1 MPRPSSANMNRK
13 EEEKR
18 RVVVT
23 GLGVISSIGIGRKDF
38 WEAALAGK
46 SGISDITSFDTSAF
60 KCKRGGEVKDF
71 NPEAFIPKRKVK
83 FLGRASQLA
92 ISASLL
98 ALEDA
103 GLTAKSLMP
112 KSKTGVFIGTTMG
125 EKPVEDLAQAWAKSG
140 MRELD
145 RRRIIQA
152 SANNLSANVCHFLKT
167 QGHNYLFPT
176 ACAAGNYAI
185 GYACDLIRNGEID
198 HAIAGGA
205 DAFFYIAYMGFQSL
219 YAMALE
225 KCQPF
230 DKNRKGM
237 MLGEGAGILL
247 LESLDKALKRGA
259 NIYAEILGY
268 GLSCDAHHATAPD
281 PEGITM
287 VISKA
292 LKETGLTYK
301 DIDFI
306 CTHGTATPMN
316 DKVECLAIKNILKE
330 RAKQVPI
337 NSIKSM
343 LGHPM
348 GAASAIEAASCC
360 LTVKND
366 IIAPTINY
374 ETPDPECDL
383 DCVPNTARKMKVSIA
398 LNNGFAF
405 GGNNSCLV
413 IKKFNG

>member
-1 MPRPSSANMNRK
+1 MNRK
-13 EEEKR
+13 EEKR

-71 NPEAFIPKRKVK
+71 NPEAFIPRRKIK

-112 KSKTGVFIGTTMG
+112 KSRSGVFIGTTLG
-125 EKPVEDLAQAWAKSG
+125 EKPLEDLVQSWVSG
-140 MRELD
+140 GMTELD

-152 SANNLSANVCHFLKT
+152 SANNLSANVSHYLKT
-167 QGHNYLFPT
+167 QGPNYLFPT

-185 GYACDLIRNGEID
+185 GYGFDLIRNGEIE
-198 HAIAGGA
+198 HAITGGA
-205 DAFFYIAYMGFQSL
+205 DAFFYLAYLGFQSL
-219 YAMALE
+219 YAMATE
-225 KCQPF
+225 NCRPF

-237 MLGEGAGILL
+237 MLGEGAGILH
-247 LESLDKALKRGA
+247 LEELDKALKRGA

-268 GLSCDAHHATAPD
+268 GLSCDAHHATAPHPD
-281 PEGITM
+281 GVTM
-287 VISKA
+287 VINKA
-292 LKETGLTYK
+292 LNEVGLTYK
-301 DIDFI
+301 DVDFI
-306 CTHGTATPMN
+306 CTHGTGTPMN
-316 DKVECLAIKNILKE
+316 DKVECQAIKNVFKE
-330 RAKQVPI
+330 RAKQIPI
-337 NSIKSM
+337 NSLKSM

-360 LTVKND
+360 LTVKDD

-383 DCVPNTARKMKVSIA
+383 DCVPNTARKMKVNVA

-413 IKKFNG
+413 IKKFIG